1 MKKVEQFSFIIDTDI
16 ISCSIDRDYYFNYLS
31 ISLCT
36 GFTRSDNST
45 APQRR
50 KPAGGGFMP
59 SEEQNDVMKEDM
71 STSQNTSWKRILLLI
86 IAITVHNIPGIYT
99 DQPL

>member
-1 MKKVEQFSFIIDTDI
+1 MKKLEQFLFRSDI
-16 ISCSIDRDYYFNYLS
+16 IFHCVYF
-31 ISLCT
+31 I

-99 DQPL
+99 DKPL

>member
-1 MKKVEQFSFIIDTDI
+1 
-16 ISCSIDRDYYFNYLS
+16 
-31 ISLCT
+31 
-36 GFTRSDNST
+36 
-45 APQRR
+45 
-50 KPAGGGFMP
+50 MP

-99 DQPL
+99 DKPL

>member
-1 MKKVEQFSFIIDTDI
+1 M
-16 ISCSIDRDYYFNYLS
+16 S

-36 GFTRSDNST
+36 GFNRSDNST

-50 KPAGGGFMP
+50 KPVGGGGFIP
-59 SEEQNDVMKEDM
+59 SQEHNDVIKEDM

-86 IAITVHNIPGIYT
+86 IAITVHNIPGIHT
-99 DQPL
+99 DKSAVTGTSI

>member
-1 MKKVEQFSFIIDTDI
+1 LSEQQHIHLKQGDNK
-16 ISCSIDRDYYFNYLS
+16 SIGILK
-31 ISLCT
+31 
-36 GFTRSDNST
+36 
-45 APQRR
+45 QRR
-50 KPAGGGFMP
+50 KPAGGGFIP

-99 DQPL
+99 DKLL